1 MFCRRSL
8 ILAVSVITLAG
19 FQSFAE
25 AETSTAAVSS
35 TDRSNYV
42 SGMTDRLKQDLG
54 LSDDQVAK
62 IKDIFSSTSTSSS
75 NTFEQ
80 QRQAYME
87 QRKAERAQI
96 QDKINSVLTDEQK
109 QKYAQIQ
116 QDRQNRRD
124 GEWRGHNRE
133 GGPRNWNNGNG
144 GHPGHGHEGWQGK
157 PDWNQNGGSGG
168 GWQGHGHH
176 HRQWDQ
182 SENH

>member
-8 ILAVSVITLAG
+8 FLAVSVITLAG
-19 FQSFAE
+19 FQGFAE

-35 TDRSNYV
+35 RDQSNYV

-54 LSDDQVAK
+54 LSDDQAAK
-62 IKDIFSSTSTSSS
+62 IKDIFSSSSAASS

-80 QRQAYME
+80 QRQAYIE

-116 QDRQNRRD
+116 QDRQNRRGGEGRGYNHD
-124 GEWRGHNRE
+124 GGRKNWKGQDGGKHDQGHDGWRGKPGWDR
-133 GGPRNWNNGNG
+133 GGN
-144 GHPGHGHEGWQGK
+144 PG
-157 PDWNQNGGSGG
+157 D

-176 HRQWDQ
+176 HQR
-182 SENH
+182 SERNENQ